1 MRTKRFRVII
11 EKSDKWYI
19 GSSPDVPGALTQGRT
34 TQEVKENM
42 KEAILM
48 ILTAEKKHPRR
59 TKNPLKT
66 EVEIA
71 V

>member
-1 MRTKRFRVII
+1 MRTKRFRVVID
-11 EKSDKWYI
+11 KTDKWYI
-19 GSSPDVPGALTQGRT
+19 GSSPDVSGALTQGRT
-34 TQEVKENM
+34 IQEVKENM

-48 ILTAEKKHPRR
+48 ILAAEKKHPRR
-59 TKNPLKT
+59 IKNPLKT

>member
-1 MRTKRFRVII
+1 MRTKRFRVVID
-11 EKSDKWYI
+11 KNDKWYI

-34 TQEVKENM
+34 IQEVKENM

-48 ILTAEKKHPRR
+48 ILAAEKKHPRR
-59 TKNPLKT
+59 IKTPLKT